1 MQLVSKIEMRE
12 DGEPR
17 VSVYQ
22 ESKYAIGDTVSLR
35 LSKETG
41 EVTGIAFHRDTTS
54 RTPQYHVTYVNA
66 MGIQRTD
73 WIDELD
79 LL

>member
-1 MQLVSKIEMRE
+1 MQLVRQFELRE

-17 VSVYQ
+17 VDVYQ

-41 EVTGIAFHRDTTS
+41 EVTGIAFYRDTSS
-54 RTPQYHVTYVNA
+54 RTPNYYVLYVNA
-66 MGIQRTD
+66 HGEQKSA
-73 WIDELD
+73 WIDEVDLD
-79 LL
+79 

>member
-1 MQLVSKIEMRE
+1 MQLVTKIELTE
-12 DGEPR
+12 NGAPS

-41 EVTGIAFHRDTTS
+41 EVTGIAFYRDATS
-54 RTPQYHVTYVNA
+54 RTPHYHVTYVNA